1 MCVDRIGMHFL
12 QCIHF
17 TFPNLKQESSKLLI
31 DDFNFCLSFPFS
43 LKLLCGPH
51 LDHQFGGS
59 TSNDAFS
66 FYFFWMKLLSSLF
79 LCYSIKSLEEDRVFV
94 AGRAWLCAWEEENC
108 LVSKVG
114 GGGIF
119 ENLKAYLVYNN
130 IWFFFLIKNILTFYG
145 STITFSYEFFE
156 NFFFFFWSYMMIC
169 FPCIYDSKAFFPF
182 IFIMNYLIVQNF
194 IKIFVNF
201 TYEF

>member
-1 MCVDRIGMHFL
+1 M
-12 QCIHF
+12 
-17 TFPNLKQESSKLLI
+17 
-31 DDFNFCLSFPFS
+31 SFPFS

-156 NFFFFFWSYMMIC
+156 NFFFFFLVLHDDLLPLYIWLKGIFSFYFYYELSYC
-169 FPCIYDSKAFFPF
+169 SKLYK
-182 IFIMNYLIVQNF
+182 NLR
-194 IKIFVNF
+194 
-201 TYEF
+201 